1 MTSIK
6 NKYTYLPSYI
16 FKTGS
21 KYKQLTDEYENIF
34 REYIKDN
41 SKKDGL
47 FIGISHV
54 SDYIAEGFFF
64 SVRENYDSK
73 SNQEKIISAIYYR
86 LTKIFKNDNFQE
98 KLRERIFDLAEE
110 AIFYALGIEF
120 YKNRESY
127 LWTED
132 SFYKNF
138 IKHVSEVVFK
148 SLSHDYL
155 QILMESINDKSN
167 IEEIVDDYS
176 FSAEDLLKESGIEW
190 SIPTEIKEM
199 ILDYLRYGDDTN
211 MKLIHKY
218 LILIYASLEK

>member
-1 MTSIK
+1 MTSTK

-21 KYKQLTDEYENIF
+21 KYKQLTDEYEDIF

-41 SKKDGL
+41 TKKDGL
-47 FIGISHV
+47 FFGVAHV
-54 SDYIAEGFFF
+54 AEYIAEGFFF
-64 SVRENYDSK
+64 SVKENYDSK
-73 SNQEKIISAIYYR
+73 TNQEKIISAIYYR
-86 LTKIFKNDNFQE
+86 LTKIFKDGNFQE

-110 AIFYALGIEF
+110 SIFYALGIDS

-127 LWTED
+127 LWTDD

-155 QILMESINDKSN
+155 QTLMESIDNNSHEEDV
-167 IEEIVDDYS
+167 IEDYS
-176 FSAEDLLKESGIEW
+176 SSAEDLLKESGIEW
-190 SIPTEIKEM
+190 SIPAEIREM
-199 ILDYLRYGDDTN
+199 IIDYLKYGDDSN
-211 MKLIHKY
+211 MKLIQKY
-218 LILIYASLEK
+218 LVLIYASLEK